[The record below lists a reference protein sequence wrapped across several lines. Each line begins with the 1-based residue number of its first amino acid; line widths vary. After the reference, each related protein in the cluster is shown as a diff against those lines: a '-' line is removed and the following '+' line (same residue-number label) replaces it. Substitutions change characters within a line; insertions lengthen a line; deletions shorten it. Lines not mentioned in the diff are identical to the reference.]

1 MNTNERSE
9 DITWWSEGDTN
20 FIFSWKKQYV
30 FATRK

>member
-9 DITWWSEGDTN
+9 DITRWREDTN
-20 FIFSWKKQYV
+20 FIFSWQKHIA